1 MRFFRKKEEDSNAK
15 VKAKAEFEKCATLDD
30 SHLSTV
36 FRTRIAL
43 RARTHLDKAFLLGAR
58 LELKYQADVTAAIK
72 AGNPIPERQTQDGY
86 QVLKTS
92 NGAII
97 SYANPELVQK
107 ISDLGGK
114 YQKAD
119 LNVAQVF
126 QEADDIAKQ
135 LQVLLKTDS
144 RIQLLG
150 LLRSEETAE
159 DTEGA
164 PDEARD

>member
-1 MRFFRKKEEDSNAK
+1 MKFFRKKEENS
-15 VKAKAEFEKCATLDD
+15 KAKAKAKAKANFEKCATLDT

-43 RARTHLDKAFLLGAR
+43 RSRTHLDRAFVLGTK
-58 LELKYQADVTAAIK
+58 LELKYQADAAAAIK
-72 AGNPIPERQTQDGY
+72 AGKPIPERQTHDGY

-92 NGAII
+92 NGPIM
-97 SYANPELVQK
+97 SYVDPELVQN

-135 LQVLLKTDS
+135 LVVLLKIDS

-150 LLRSEETAE
+150 LLRNEDSTAD
-159 DTEGA
+159 DT
-164 PDEARD
+164 